1 MAKPNS
7 KELKRVKDL
16 AERLLEIN
24 GIDHD
29 EWLYEQY
36 LKVQSENLDVIDKA
50 MSFYLNHKKSEE
62 RKRSSSESWNRWS
75 FTLRMDWIIM
85 ENVISLTP
93 HAWRMHKR

>member
-1 MAKPNS
+1 MILVMAKPNS

-29 EWLYEQY
+29 EWLYEKY

-62 RKRSSSESWNRWS
+62 RKPFLGTSTNNIAE
-75 FTLRMDWIIM
+75 
-85 ENVISLTP
+85 
-93 HAWRMHKR
+93 

>member
-50 MSFYLNHKKSEE
+50 MSFYLNHKNQ
-62 RKRSSSESWNRWS
+62 RK
-75 FTLRMDWIIM
+75 
-85 ENVISLTP
+85 EN
-93 HAWRMHKR
+93 HF

>member
-16 AERLLEIN
+16 AEKLLAVQ

-36 LKVQSENLDVIDKA
+36 LKVQSENTDIIENA
-50 MSFYLNHKKSEE
+50 MSFYLAHKKTEGN
-62 RKRSSSESWNRWS
+62 KP
-75 FTLRMDWIIM
+75 FLGTQA
-85 ENVISLTP
+85 ISNLE
-93 HAWRMHKR
+93 